1 LVAVLVFGSMQNLFT
16 NFSKW
21 SKAIVALVLVIT
33 LGAFYFSSHLKFD
46 YDFES
51 FFPTDDKDLQFYLD
65 YRQQFEYDNEFVL
78 VGIENNKGIFNA
90 SFLKRVQALTD
101 SVKKIHNVT
110 KVLSPSTVKQ
120 SIIAPVGF
128 IEVPFLHIDDSTRY
142 ATDSA
147 LIYQSPEL
155 IGSVF
160 PADAKSVALFIKTK
174 EGIAKLPSDTL
185 LIKLEKL
192 LASFNFEKTHVAGKM
207 KAQYVYIDRIQKEF
221 VIFLF
226 TSLFLVIIF
235 LYFSFRSFWGIW
247 IPVVVVLLSIA
258 WVLGFMGL
266 INKPLDIMMVLL
278 PTMLF
283 VVGMSDVVHVLTKYL
298 EELREGK
305 EKNAAFITTIKD
317 VGLPTFITLLSTAI
331 GFLSL
336 LYSSIKP
343 IRDFGIYT
351 SIGILVAFI
360 LSFTFLP
367 ALILLRKKPI
377 LLKQKN
383 EELFWSK
390 NLHRLLLWTF
400 KHKKRVSIGTV
411 IILCASVFGIS
422 RIVVNNNL
430 LEDIVDTDSLKQ
442 DFYFFEKH
450 YSGVRP
456 FEMSVKLK
464 DPKQQLFDYAAVAEL
479 NKLENYLQK
488 DYGVGFIYSPLTILK
503 SLNRALNNGNPAYYT
518 IPNDTA
524 SYNEVM
530 QLYQKIKKRPELK
543 TLITPNEKWTRI
555 TGKMNDIGSLKVRNL
570 DKNLTAFIEKN
581 LTPNVFEFELTG
593 AAVMIDKN
601 NEYLVYNMLQG
612 LLLSVLVVAL
622 IIALIHRSLKI
633 VIISIIPNIV
643 PMLLIGGLMGYLGI
657 EMKIS
662 TSIIFSIAF
671 GIATDDTIHLLARL
685 KLELDKGKSFLYALK
700 RTYISTGKAVVVTS
714 LILSAGFLTLV
725 LSDFQ
730 STFYF
735 GVLVSVILFLAV
747 IVDLLL
753 LPLLLLWM
761 IRKR

>member
-1 LVAVLVFGSMQNLFT
+1 MLKLFANYT
-16 NFSKW
+16 KW
-21 SKAIVALVLVIT
+21 SKAIVALVLLFT

-51 FFPTDDKDLQFYLD
+51 FFPTDDPELQYYLD
-65 YRQQFEYDNEFVL
+65 YRNQFEYDNEFIL
-78 VGIENNKGIFNA
+78 VGIENKNGIFKT
-90 SFLKRVQALTD
+90 SFLKRIEALSD
-101 SVKKIHNVT
+101 SIKKIKYVT
-110 KVLSPSTVKQ
+110 KVISPSTVKQ
-120 SIIAPVGF
+120 TIVAPVGF
-128 IEVPFLHIDDSTRY
+128 MEVPFLHIDDSTRY
-142 ATDSA
+142 AADSA
-147 LIYQSPEL
+147 LIYKSPEL

-160 PADAKSVALFIKTK
+160 PADAKSVSLFIKTK

-185 LIKLEKL
+185 LFKLEKL
-192 LASFNFEKTHVAGKM
+192 LNSFHFEKTHIAGKA

-226 TSLFLVIIF
+226 TSLFLVVIF
-235 LYFSFRSFWGIW
+235 LWFSFRSFWGIW
-247 IPVVVVLLSIA
+247 IPVVVVLISIA

-266 INKPLDIMMVLL
+266 IKKPLDIMMILL

-305 EKNAAFITTIKD
+305 DKNTAFVTTIKD
-317 VGLPTFITLLSTAI
+317 VGFPTFITLLSTAI

-390 NLHRLLLWTF
+390 NLHRLLLWVIKCRKQVAIGTILVLM
-400 KHKKRVSIGTV
+400 VSI
-411 IILCASVFGIS
+411 LGITK
-422 RIVVNNNL
+422 IVLNNNL

-456 FEMSVKLK
+456 FEMSIKMKSNTASLL
-464 DPKQQLFDYAAVAEL
+464 DYNSIQQLD
-479 NKLENYLQK
+479 KLEKYLQK
-488 DYGVGFIYSPLTILK
+488 EYGVGFIFSPLTILK
-503 SLNRALNNGNPAYYT
+503 SLNRALNNGNPDYYI
-518 IPNDTA
+518 IPKDTA

-530 QLYQKIKKRPELK
+530 HLYQKIKKRPEIK

-581 LTPNVFEFELTG
+581 LTPNLFEFELTG

-714 LILSAGFLTLV
+714 LILSGGFLTLV

-761 IRKR
+761 MKRKS